1 MRRFSAMNT
10 AMTAAACHAADRS
23 ACANMHIA
31 LILDAILLASI
42 LVKLYMFAYNRS
54 CVAEPAGPD
63 LPALDSGISAGS
75 AGLAY
80 NTLPSERHYLRVTSS
95 RIRRRGAPSFGR
107 GPSLFV

>member
-42 LVKLYMFAYNRS
+42 FVALLNLLGLICLPLILVSLPVLLALRTTHCRLKDTTFA
-54 CVAEPAGPD
+54 
-63 LPALDSGISAGS
+63 
-75 AGLAY
+75 
-80 NTLPSERHYLRVTSS
+80 
-95 RIRRRGAPSFGR
+95 
-107 GPSLFV
+107 

>member
-42 LVKLYMFAYNRS
+42 FVALLNLLGLICLPLILVSLLVLLSLRTTHCRLKDTTFA
-54 CVAEPAGPD
+54 
-63 LPALDSGISAGS
+63 
-75 AGLAY
+75 
-80 NTLPSERHYLRVTSS
+80 
-95 RIRRRGAPSFGR
+95 
-107 GPSLFV
+107 

>member
-42 LVKLYMFAYNRS
+42 FVALLNLLDLIFLPLILVSLLVLLALRTTHCRLKDTTFA
-54 CVAEPAGPD
+54 
-63 LPALDSGISAGS
+63 
-75 AGLAY
+75 
-80 NTLPSERHYLRVTSS
+80 
-95 RIRRRGAPSFGR
+95 
-107 GPSLFV
+107 

>member
-42 LVKLYMFAYNRS
+42 FVALLNLLGLICLPLILVSLLVLLALRTTHCRLKDTPFA
-54 CVAEPAGPD
+54 
-63 LPALDSGISAGS
+63 
-75 AGLAY
+75 
-80 NTLPSERHYLRVTSS
+80 
-95 RIRRRGAPSFGR
+95 
-107 GPSLFV
+107 

>member
-42 LVKLYMFAYNRS
+42 FVALLNLLGLICLPLILVSLLVLLALRTTHCRLKDTNFA
-54 CVAEPAGPD
+54 
-63 LPALDSGISAGS
+63 
-75 AGLAY
+75 
-80 NTLPSERHYLRVTSS
+80 
-95 RIRRRGAPSFGR
+95 
-107 GPSLFV
+107 

>member
-42 LVKLYMFAYNRS
+42 FVALLNLLGLICLPLILVSLLVLLALRTTLCRLKDTTFA
-54 CVAEPAGPD
+54 
-63 LPALDSGISAGS
+63 
-75 AGLAY
+75 
-80 NTLPSERHYLRVTSS
+80 
-95 RIRRRGAPSFGR
+95 
-107 GPSLFV
+107 

>member
-42 LVKLYMFAYNRS
+42 F
-54 CVAEPAGPD
+54 VALLNLLG
-63 LPALDSGISAGS
+63 
-75 AGLAY
+75 
-80 NTLPSERHYLRVTSS
+80 
-95 RIRRRGAPSFGR
+95 RIRLPLILV
-107 GPSLFV
+107 SLLVLLALRTTHCRLKDTTFA

>member
-42 LVKLYMFAYNRS
+42 FVALLNLLGLICLPLILVSLLVLLALRTTHCRLKDTTFA
-54 CVAEPAGPD
+54 
-63 LPALDSGISAGS
+63 
-75 AGLAY
+75 
-80 NTLPSERHYLRVTSS
+80 
-95 RIRRRGAPSFGR
+95 
-107 GPSLFV
+107 

>member
-42 LVKLYMFAYNRS
+42 FVALLNLLGLSCLPLILVSLLVLLALRTTHCRLKDTTFA
-54 CVAEPAGPD
+54 
-63 LPALDSGISAGS
+63 
-75 AGLAY
+75 
-80 NTLPSERHYLRVTSS
+80 
-95 RIRRRGAPSFGR
+95 
-107 GPSLFV
+107 

>member
-42 LVKLYMFAYNRS
+42 VVALLNLLGLICLPLILVSLLVLLALRTTHCRLKDTTFA
-54 CVAEPAGPD
+54 
-63 LPALDSGISAGS
+63 
-75 AGLAY
+75 
-80 NTLPSERHYLRVTSS
+80 
-95 RIRRRGAPSFGR
+95 
-107 GPSLFV
+107 

>member
-42 LVKLYMFAYNRS
+42 FVALLNLLDLICPPLILVSLLVLLALRTTHCRLKDTTFA
-54 CVAEPAGPD
+54 
-63 LPALDSGISAGS
+63 
-75 AGLAY
+75 
-80 NTLPSERHYLRVTSS
+80 
-95 RIRRRGAPSFGR
+95 
-107 GPSLFV
+107 

>member
-42 LVKLYMFAYNRS
+42 FVALLNLLGLICLPLILVSLL
-54 CVAEPAGPD
+54 V
-63 LPALDSGISAGS
+63 LLALRTTHCRLKDTA
-75 AGLAY
+75 
-80 NTLPSERHYLRVTSS
+80 
-95 RIRRRGAPSFGR
+95 
-107 GPSLFV
+107 FV

>member
-42 LVKLYMFAYNRS
+42 F
-54 CVAEPAGPD
+54 VA
-63 LPALDSGISAGS
+63 LLN
-75 AGLAY
+75 LAC
-80 NTLPSERHYLRVTSS
+80 P
-95 RIRRRGAPSFGR
+95 
-107 GPSLFV
+107 

>member
-42 LVKLYMFAYNRS
+42 FVALLNLLGLLCLPLILVSLLVLLALRTTHCRLKDTTFA
-54 CVAEPAGPD
+54 
-63 LPALDSGISAGS
+63 
-75 AGLAY
+75 
-80 NTLPSERHYLRVTSS
+80 
-95 RIRRRGAPSFGR
+95 
-107 GPSLFV
+107 

>member
-42 LVKLYMFAYNRS
+42 FVALLNLLGLICLPLILVFLLVLLALRTTHCRLKDTTFA
-54 CVAEPAGPD
+54 
-63 LPALDSGISAGS
+63 
-75 AGLAY
+75 
-80 NTLPSERHYLRVTSS
+80 
-95 RIRRRGAPSFGR
+95 
-107 GPSLFV
+107 

>member
-42 LVKLYMFAYNRS
+42 FLGLIS
-54 CVAEPAGPD
+54 I
-63 LPALDSGISAGS
+63 LALL
-75 AGLAY
+75 GL
-80 NTLPSERHYLRVTSS
+80 LILGLLLGLIIPGLRVPKDV
-95 RIRRRGAPSFGR
+95 PSAH
-107 GPSLFV
+107 

>member
-42 LVKLYMFAYNRS
+42 FVALLNLLGLICMPLILVSLLVLLALRTTHCRLKDTTFA
-54 CVAEPAGPD
+54 
-63 LPALDSGISAGS
+63 
-75 AGLAY
+75 
-80 NTLPSERHYLRVTSS
+80 
-95 RIRRRGAPSFGR
+95 
-107 GPSLFV
+107 

>member
-42 LVKLYMFAYNRS
+42 FVALLNLLGLICLPLILVSLL
-54 CVAEPAGPD
+54 V
-63 LPALDSGISAGS
+63 LLALRTTHCRLKDTTSA
-75 AGLAY
+75 
-80 NTLPSERHYLRVTSS
+80 
-95 RIRRRGAPSFGR
+95 
-107 GPSLFV
+107 